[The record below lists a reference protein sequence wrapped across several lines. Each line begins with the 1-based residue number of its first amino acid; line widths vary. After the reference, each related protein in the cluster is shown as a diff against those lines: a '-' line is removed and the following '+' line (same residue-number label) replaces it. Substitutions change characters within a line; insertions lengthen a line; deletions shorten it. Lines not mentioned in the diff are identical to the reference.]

1 MAPQGSRRVQ
11 AAPPWR
17 TPVGRWRAR
26 RWAPRQS
33 RWIARAVVVVAAT
46 EMGRTSWRAWGRAQR
61 QRPRQAWRAARAV
74 PATARRWMLRKAR
87 RAGKAT
93 RRQAPSAST
102 TVVGG
107 EWRAPCRTGRGAKGH
122 PRGARLSPAV
132 IVATAARMR
141 THRAWRAAVKTGA
154 VPIAAVSHLPPL
166 LVTVVA
172 VSMSAA
178 ATERGVRPLK

>member
-1 MAPQGSRRVQ
+1 MAPQGSRRVL
-11 AAPPWR
+11 AASPWR

-26 RWAPRQS
+26 RSAPRQS
-33 RWIARAVVVVAAT
+33 RWIARAVVVGAAP

-87 RAGKAT
+87 RAGGAT